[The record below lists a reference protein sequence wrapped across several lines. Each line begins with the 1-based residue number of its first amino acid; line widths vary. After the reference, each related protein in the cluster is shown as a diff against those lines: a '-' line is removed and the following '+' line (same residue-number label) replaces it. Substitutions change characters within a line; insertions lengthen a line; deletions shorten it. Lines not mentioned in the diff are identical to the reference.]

1 MINFSL
7 KKFHG
12 IIFLLAVTLAVLV
25 RLLYITYAGGAI
37 TIEPDSQGY
46 YSAGNFFT
54 EDFLHNYF
62 NTNRIPGYAMFT
74 SLVISATGHGH
85 PPYLSGKFFNGAR
98 SIIIVQTIA
107 GVAGLIILYDLLL
120 AIGISRA
127 ARVLFTLFTGLNI
140 YQFIW
145 EHAFLTTALF
155 ITFVTIILRLFV
167 SLLKKPAARTGGL
180 FIAASVSAFLLRPA
194 GLVIPFILL
203 PFVWLRH
210 KTKKVFIL
218 IATLLCVYSA
228 VPGSHI
234 AMNRWLYN
242 FKGLSINTDF
252 AVFGR
257 ILRFNIPVDAASS
270 VHPLYDEVVSYRA
283 AGGNIS
289 IPWYFFVAYNNEIY
303 SRMDEL
309 KAFDRLVLQHQFPE
323 FTKTMIGDIPGA
335 FSDTDVSGV
344 LYRAGRPGITRS
356 FFDTLV
362 RIYASIQKMSVIFL
376 ILFPCS
382 VWLYIKKQSVLH
394 TFLLAVGLM
403 EMYQLVS
410 TLVYGGSWDMA
421 GHMITTQTY
430 LFFFCF
436 WWVGRTISWIRRHV
450 IQ

>member
-1 MINFSL
+1 MR
-7 KKFHG
+7 KFAIIG
-12 IIFLLAVTLAVLV
+12 ILVIAALV
-25 RLLYITYAGGAI
+25 RLAYFNYAGDEI

-62 NTNRIPGYAMFT
+62 NTYRTPGYAMFT

-85 PPYLSGKFFNGAR
+85 PPYLSGEFFNGAR
-98 SIIIVQTIA
+98 NIIMLQTII
-107 GVAGLIILYDLLL
+107 GVVGLIILYDLLL
-120 AIGISRA
+120 AVGISRTA
-127 ARVLFTLFTGLNI
+127 SVLFTLFTGLNI

-145 EHAFLTTALF
+145 EHAFLNYALF
-155 ITFVTIILRLFV
+155 ITFITIILRLFV
-167 SLLKKPAARTGGL
+167 ALLKKPSAITGCL
-180 FIAASVSAFLLRPA
+180 FVLASAYAFLLRPA

-203 PFVWLRH
+203 PFVWFRH
-210 KTKKVFIL
+210 KTKRVFFL
-218 IATLLCVYSA
+218 MAVLLCIYSA
-228 VPGSHI
+228 VPISHI
-234 AMNRWLYN
+234 AMNRLLYN

-270 VHPLYDEVVSYRA
+270 VHPLYDEVIAYRA

-289 IPWYFFVAYNNEIY
+289 IPWYFFVAYNNDIY

-309 KAFDRLVLQHQFPE
+309 QEFDRLVFQNHLPE
-323 FTKTMIGDIPGA
+323 FIKTMIGDIPVA
-335 FSDTDVSGV
+335 FSDTYVSGV
-344 LYRAGRPGITRS
+344 LYRSGSPGITRS
-356 FFDTLV
+356 FFDTLA
-362 RIYASIQKMSVIFL
+362 RIYSSIQKTSIVFL

-382 VWLYIKKQSVLH
+382 VWLYRKKQSVIH
-394 TFLLAVGLM
+394 TFLLAVGLI

-430 LFFFCF
+430 LFLFCF
-436 WWVGRTISWIRRHV
+436 WFIGKCYNALLCKHRSR
-450 IQ
+450 